1 VLSPHLGSATVE
13 TRTAMAV
20 LAARNVAAVLAG
32 RPPLTE
38 VKP

>member
-1 VLSPHLGSATVE
+1 
-13 TRTAMAV
+13 MAV